1 MSEET
6 AQRRYRGFISY
17 SQKDKAWARRLH
29 QSLESY
35 AVPKGVNAPA
45 LRNGRRL
52 GRFFRDDEELGGAQ
66 SLGAALEGAIDDSD
80 TLIVI
85 CSPHAAQSK
94 WVNEEVLR
102 FKRRKNARV
111 FGVIVGGE
119 PNAADPARECF
130 PPALRWAVGPDG
142 QLTDQPDEPLAPDIR
157 KESFERI
164 RARVAAGILGVP
176 FDDLWRRE
184 RRRRAAR
191 TAVTATTSAIALAGV
206 VGLVVYFQ
214 DQVEA
219 ARPEEQL
226 ARFYDYMVA
235 EYAEPGTPDIDD
247 PLTPTEQSIRE
258 GLRVIAADDLNRDG
272 RIDYIAILEDFGYCG
287 SAGCL
292 TAVYIQTADGFRAVG
307 GNMGL
312 GAIVIRDEEI
322 NGYKTFSAQIG
333 VTTTSI
339 PVYGRY
345 AWTGDDYE
353 IDRYEFCG
361 NVMATY
367 CDPTIFT
374 PIGLR
379 PESEIDR
386 LRALADGPGEDFIAP
401 ETIPGETPPRYEDGV
416 AFGDL
421 IGVSEDGAWLM
432 IDVWKST
439 YVFRRI
445 AASAP

>member
-1 MSEET
+1 MSKET
-6 AQRRYRGFISY
+6 ARRRYRGFISY

-29 QSLESY
+29 QALESY
-35 AVPKGVNAPA
+35 VVPKGVESSA
-45 LRNGRRL
+45 LKNGRRI
-52 GRFFRDDEELGGAQ
+52 GRFFRDDEELAGAQ

-102 FKRRKNARV
+102 FKTRQNARV

-119 PNAADPARECF
+119 PNAADPKRECF

-142 QLTDQPDEPLAPDIR
+142 QLTDRPDEPLAPDVR

-164 RARVAAGILGVP
+164 RARVAAGVLGVP

-191 TAVTATTSAIALAGV
+191 TTLTATASALALAAV

-214 DQVEA
+214 DQVDA

-235 EYAEPGTPDIDD
+235 EYSTPLGDGEED
-247 PLTPTEQSIRE
+247 PFASTEESIRE

-272 RIDYIAILEDFGYCG
+272 MIDYIAILEDLGYCG

-292 TAVYIQTADGFRAVG
+292 TAVYIQTADGFREVA
-307 GNMGL
+307 GNSGL

-333 VTTTSI
+333 VTTTAT

-345 AWTGDDYE
+345 AWTGDDYA
-353 IDRYEFCG
+353 IDRYEYCG
-361 NVMATY
+361 NVMATF
-367 CDPTIFT
+367 CDPTLFT
-374 PIGLR
+374 PIYLQ

-386 LRALADGPGEDFIAP
+386 LQALTEGPGEDFIEP

-416 AFGDL
+416 AYGDL
-421 IGVSEDGAWLM
+421 VAVSEDGAWLM
-432 IDVWKST
+432 IDIWKST
-439 YVFRRI
+439 FVFRRI
-445 AASAP
+445 SPSAP

>member
-6 AQRRYRGFISY
+6 ARRRYRGFISY

-29 QSLESY
+29 QALESY
-35 AVPKGVNAPA
+35 AVPKGVTAPA

-111 FGVIVGGE
+111 FGVIVAGE
-119 PNAADPARECF
+119 PNASDPVRECF

-191 TAVTATTSAIALAGV
+191 TAVTATASAIALAGV

-214 DQVEA
+214 NQVEA

-235 EYAEPGTPDIDD
+235 EYAEPGAPDVDD
-247 PLTPTEQSIRE
+247 PFAPTEQSIRD
-258 GLRVIAADDLNRDG
+258 GLKIIAADDLNSDG
-272 RIDYIAILEDFGYCG
+272 RIDYIAKLEDFGFCG
-287 SAGCL
+287 SGGCL
-292 TAVYIQTADGFRAVG
+292 TAVYIQTADGFREVG
-307 GNMGL
+307 GNLSL
-312 GAIVIRDEEI
+312 GAIVISGEEL
-322 NGYKTFSAQIG
+322 NGYKTFTAHIG
-333 VTTTSI
+333 GTTTST
-339 PVYGRY
+339 PVYARY
-345 AWTGDDYE
+345 AWTGDDYA

-361 NVMATY
+361 NVLATF
-367 CDPTIFT
+367 CDPVVFT
-374 PIGLR
+374 PVYAL
-379 PESEIDR
+379 SEADFQR
-386 LRALADGPGEDFIAP
+386 LSTLADGPGEDFIEPATYP
-401 ETIPGETPPRYEDGV
+401 EETPPRYEDGV
-416 AFGDL
+416 AYGDL

-432 IDVWKST
+432 IDIWKST